1 MGHEVRF
8 RDEAL
13 QQLEALDKPIREQIY
28 KKIGHLEQN
37 PLLGEP
43 LSNALKNK
51 RRLHVGKY
59 RVVYLIEGQ
68 FVVIARVG
76 HRKDVYE

>member
-8 RDEAL
+8 REEAL
-13 QQLEALDKPIREQIY
+13 QQLEALDKPVREQIY
-28 KKIGHLEQN
+28 RKIGHLGQN

-43 LSNALKNK
+43 LSNLLKNK

-59 RVVYLIEGQ
+59 RVLYLIEEDS
-68 FVVIARVG
+68 VIIARVG
-76 HRKDVYE
+76 HRKDAYE

>member
-8 RDEAL
+8 LESAL
-13 QQLEALDKPIREQIY
+13 QQLESLDKPIREQIY

-37 PLLGEP
+37 PHLGEP
-43 LSNALKNK
+43 LSNELKNK

-59 RVVYLIEGQ
+59 RVIYLISGDT
-68 FVVIARVG
+68 VVIARVG
-76 HRKDVYE
+76 HRKEVYD

>member
-28 KKIGHLEQN
+28 KKIGHL
-37 PLLGEP
+37 
-43 LSNALKNK
+43 
-51 RRLHVGKY
+51 
-59 RVVYLIEGQ
+59 
-68 FVVIARVG
+68 
-76 HRKDVYE
+76 D